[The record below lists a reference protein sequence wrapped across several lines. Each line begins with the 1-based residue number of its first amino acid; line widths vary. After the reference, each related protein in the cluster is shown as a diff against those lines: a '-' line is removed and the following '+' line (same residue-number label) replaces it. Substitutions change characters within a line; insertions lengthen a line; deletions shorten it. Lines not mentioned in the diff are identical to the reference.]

1 MPSTADV
8 GIGLALLIV
17 CILLAV
23 SMYLMSATGKSD
35 TNEDV
40 KQQVR
45 MMYLINF
52 FLVILLGSMMYYYIS
67 TNAEFFK
74 PYMMFMIHANLLLS
88 ITAVSISSIQ
98 KLN

>member
-1 MPSTADV
+1 MPSATEF
-8 GIGLALLIV
+8 GIGVLLLIV

-23 SMYLMSATGKSD
+23 SMYMMSSSGKSD
-35 TNEDV
+35 STETV
-40 KQQVR
+40 KAQIR
-45 MMYLINF
+45 TMYITNF
-52 FLVILLGSMMYYYIS
+52 FLVIILGSMMYYYIS

-98 KLN
+98 QLN